1 MRKENENVN
10 GMGTK
15 QLHLTASFTSAVDYA
30 RHIHIERRKG
40 TDIPYMA
47 HLLGV
52 ASLVMGEAGHAG
64 FPVTEDMVIAALLH
78 DAAEDQGG
86 LRRLQ
91 DIEQNFGPNV
101 ARMVEGLSDS
111 LSEDSSKKQSWLERK
126 QAYIERL
133 RGEPAD
139 VQLIS
144 VADKIYNARTILEDY
159 REIGPLVWERFKRG
173 RADQVWYFDELLAV
187 YKATGTS
194 RIVEEFERVVEE
206 LRQISAAE
214 TL

>member
-1 MRKENENVN
+1 
-10 GMGTK
+10 
-15 QLHLTASFTSAVDYA
+15 
-30 RHIHIERRKG
+30 
-40 TDIPYMA
+40 
-47 HLLGV
+47 
-52 ASLVMGEAGHAG
+52 
-64 FPVTEDMVIAALLH
+64 
-78 DAAEDQGG
+78 
-86 LRRLQ
+86 
-91 DIEQNFGPNV
+91 
-101 ARMVEGLSDS
+101 MVEGLSDS

>member
-10 GMGTK
+10 DMGTK

-111 LSEDSSKKQSWLERK
+111 LSEDSSKKQSWPERK

-133 RGEPAD
+133 RES
-139 VQLIS
+139 QLTSGSSPSPTRSITQEQFSKTIEKSGHGYGNDSS
-144 VADKIYNARTILEDY
+144 VGGQSRSGILMN
-159 REIGPLVWERFKRG
+159 
-173 RADQVWYFDELLAV
+173 
-187 YKATGTS
+187 S
-194 RIVEEFERVVEE
+194 
-206 LRQISAAE
+206 
-214 TL
+214 

>member
-91 DIEQNFGPNV
+91 DFVIMSIHFGIRSCGVICTGCSHRSRRSFSSPSPTRSITQEQFSKTIEKSGHGYGN
-101 ARMVEGLSDS
+101 
-111 LSEDSSKKQSWLERK
+111 DSSVGGQSRS
-126 QAYIERL
+126 
-133 RGEPAD
+133 G
-139 VQLIS
+139 
-144 VADKIYNARTILEDY
+144 ILMN
-159 REIGPLVWERFKRG
+159 
-173 RADQVWYFDELLAV
+173 
-187 YKATGTS
+187 S
-194 RIVEEFERVVEE
+194 
-206 LRQISAAE
+206 
-214 TL
+214 

>member
-1 MRKENENVN
+1 MRKENENDMV
-10 GMGTK
+10 TK

-111 LSEDSSKKQSWLERK
+111 LSEDSSKKQSWPERK

-139 VQLIS
+139 VRLIS
-144 VADKIYNARTILEDY
+144 VADKIYNARAILEDY